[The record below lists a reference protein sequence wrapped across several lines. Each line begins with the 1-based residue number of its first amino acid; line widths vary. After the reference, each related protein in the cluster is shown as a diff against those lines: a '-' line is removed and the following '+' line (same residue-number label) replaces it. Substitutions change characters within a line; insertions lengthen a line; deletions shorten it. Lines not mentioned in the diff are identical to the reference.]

1 MELVWSS
8 LIFNFS
14 FPTIIPNFIIAPLI
28 FHVFSL
34 LRISPFYLF
43 FLRILCPKFWFLLF
57 HLVIF
62 ANGWKREAADDGK
75 GGEEGSS

>member
-34 LRISPFYLF
+34 LRISLFFF
-43 FLRILCPKFWFLLF
+43 FLRILYPKFSFLLF

-62 ANGWKREAADDGK
+62 ANGWKREAEDDGK